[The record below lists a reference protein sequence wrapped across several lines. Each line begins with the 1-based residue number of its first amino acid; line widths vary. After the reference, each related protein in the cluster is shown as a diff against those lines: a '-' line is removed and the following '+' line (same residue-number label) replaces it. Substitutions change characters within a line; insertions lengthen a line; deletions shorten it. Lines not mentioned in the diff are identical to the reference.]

1 MRHNKCLSFYY
12 GLLKDAEAGEAKE
25 FYDKCIIIEFLI
37 HVTGTKKASFT
48 VIWHLWELL
57 QPKMITNKH
66 KRVVKIGTN
75 KQQI

>member
-25 FYDKCIIIEFLI
+25 FYDKRIIIEFLI

-48 VIWHLWELL
+48 VIWQLWELL
-57 QPKMITNKH
+57 
-66 KRVVKIGTN
+66 
-75 KQQI
+75 